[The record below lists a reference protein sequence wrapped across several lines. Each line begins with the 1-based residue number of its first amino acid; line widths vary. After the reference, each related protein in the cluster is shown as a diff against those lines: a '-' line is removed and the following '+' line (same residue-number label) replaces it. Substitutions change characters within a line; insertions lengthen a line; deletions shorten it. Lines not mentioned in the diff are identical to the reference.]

1 MKIRIKKYNLESEL
15 IYEQE
20 TVLIDMDDNSSLR
33 NNGQKPEKSFEEEM
47 REMHQTSKKSS
58 DSASRSLIDYVLI
71 DINNSNPS
79 NKPIHYHMV

>member
-33 NNGQKPEKSFEEEM
+33 NNGQKPEKSF
-47 REMHQTSKKSS
+47 
-58 DSASRSLIDYVLI
+58 
-71 DINNSNPS
+71 
-79 NKPIHYHMV
+79 